1 MKRKRIIYMGLV
13 IIVMILGI
21 ASRRYGSYLPNI
33 ISKYAGDTLW
43 ALMVY
48 LGFGFLFNK
57 SKIRNVALASMTVS
71 YLIEISQLYQGEW
84 INSIRDT
91 TIGALILGHGFLISD
106 LVCYTIGILIGVV
119 FEYLYFYIRH
129 RWSRQKLNESI

>member
-1 MKRKRIIYMGLV
+1 MKRKRIIYIGLMV
-13 IIVMILGI
+13 IVMILGI
-21 ASRRYGSYLPNI
+21 ASRRYGIYLPNI

-57 SKIRNVALASMTVS
+57 AKIRNVALASMTFS

-91 TIGALILGHGFLISD
+91 TIGALILGHGFLFSD
-106 LVCYTIGILIGVV
+106 LICYTIGIVIGIV
-119 FEYLYFYIRH
+119 FEYLYFTR
-129 RWSRQKLNESI
+129 RNSID

>member
-33 ISKYAGDTLW
+33 ISKYSGDTLW

-57 SKIRNVALASMTVS
+57 AKIRNVALASMTFS

-91 TIGALILGHGFLISD
+91 TLGALILGHGFLFSD
-106 LVCYTIGILIGVV
+106 LICYTIGILIGVV
-119 FEYLYFYIRH
+119 IEYLYFYKKDC
-129 RWSRQKLNESI
+129 SL

>member
-57 SKIRNVALASMTVS
+57 AKIRNVALASMTVS

-129 RWSRQKLNESI
+129 R

>member
-1 MKRKRIIYMGLV
+1 MKRKRIIYIGLM

-21 ASRRYGSYLPNI
+21 ASRSYGSYLHSL

-57 SKIRNVALASMTVS
+57 AKIRNLALASMTFS

-84 INSIRDT
+84 INSIRNT
-91 TIGALILGHGFLISD
+91 TLGALILGHGFLFSD
-106 LVCYTIGILIGVV
+106 LICYTIGILIGVV
-119 FEYLYFYIRH
+119 FEYLYFYKKDC
-129 RWSRQKLNESI
+129 SL

>member
-1 MKRKRIIYMGLV
+1 MKRKRIIYIGLMV
-13 IIVMILGI
+13 IVMILGI
-21 ASRRYGSYLPNI
+21 ASRRYGIYLPNI

-57 SKIRNVALASMTVS
+57 AKIRNVALASMTFS

-91 TIGALILGHGFLISD
+91 TIGAFILGHGFLISD
-106 LVCYTIGILIGVV
+106 LVCYTIGIVIGIV
-119 FEYLYFYIRH
+119 FEYLYFTR
-129 RWSRQKLNESI
+129 RNSID

>member
-1 MKRKRIIYMGLV
+1 MKRKRIIYIGLMV
-13 IIVMILGI
+13 IVMILGI
-21 ASRRYGSYLPNI
+21 ASRRYGIYLPNI

-57 SKIRNVALASMTVS
+57 AKIRNVALASMTFS

-106 LVCYTIGILIGVV
+106 LVCYTIGIVIGIV
-119 FEYLYFYIRH
+119 FEYLYFTR
-129 RWSRQKLNESI
+129 RNSID

>member
-1 MKRKRIIYMGLV
+1 MKRKRIIYIGLA

-21 ASRRYGSYLPNI
+21 ASRRYGIYLPNI

>member
-1 MKRKRIIYMGLV
+1 MKRKRIIYIWLA

-21 ASRRYGSYLPNI
+21 ASRRYGIYLPNI

-71 YLIEISQLYQGEW
+71 YLIEISQLCQGEW

-129 RWSRQKLNESI
+129 R

>member
-1 MKRKRIIYMGLV
+1 MKRKRIIYIGLA

-21 ASRRYGSYLPNI
+21 ASRRYGIYLPNI

-129 RWSRQKLNESI
+129 R

>member
-1 MKRKRIIYMGLV
+1 MKRKRIIYIWLA

-21 ASRRYGSYLPNI
+21 ASRRYGIYLPNI

>member
-1 MKRKRIIYMGLV
+1 MKRKRIIYIGLMV
-13 IIVMILGI
+13 IVMILGI
-21 ASRRYGSYLPNI
+21 ASRRYGIYLPNI

-57 SKIRNVALASMTVS
+57 AKIRNVALASMTFS

-106 LVCYTIGILIGVV
+106 LVCTIGIVIGIV
-119 FEYLYFYIRH
+119 FEYLYFTR
-129 RWSRQKLNESI
+129 RNSID

>member
-1 MKRKRIIYMGLV
+1 MKRRRILYTVL
-13 IIVMILGI
+13 IIMVMILGI
-21 ASRRYGSYLPNI
+21 TSRRYGEYLPTL

-57 SKIRNVALASMTVS
+57 AKIKNVALASLTFS

-84 INSIRDT
+84 INSIRNT
-91 TIGALILGHGFLISD
+91 TLGALILGHGFLLSD
-106 LVCYTIGILIGVV
+106 LICYTIGILIGVV
-119 FEYLYFYIRH
+119 FEYLYFYIRN
-129 RWSRQKLNESI
+129 R

>member
-13 IIVMILGI
+13 IIVIILGI

-48 LGFGFLFNK
+48 LGFGFIFNK
-57 SKIRNVALASMTVS
+57 AKISNVALASMTFS

-91 TIGALILGHGFLISD
+91 TLGALILGHGFLIGD
-106 LVCYTIGILIGVV
+106 LVCYTIGIVIGIV
-119 FEYLYFYIRH
+119 FEYLYFTR
-129 RWSRQKLNESI
+129 RNSIY

>member
-1 MKRKRIIYMGLV
+1 MKRKRIIYIGLM

-21 ASRRYGSYLPNI
+21 ASRRYGIYLPNI

-57 SKIRNVALASMTVS
+57 EKIRNVALASMTFS
-71 YLIEISQLYQGEW
+71 YLIEISQFYQGEW

-129 RWSRQKLNESI
+129 R